1 MRWRISVLLAAGA
14 MFAGAT
20 PAIAQRAIHTDR
32 DTIRF
37 DLPTLRVMLD
47 TARALYRDLE
57 EDPRVL
63 YSIGFGPPAELSSTE
78 PAYPWNAVSPTSDST
93 VNVMMPGNLR
103 EADRAYYNYAVMRM
117 RVVRELDPDA
127 SCETLIQAEEV
138 VLSSY
143 VDGWILARILFGGP
157 AFAPIDELVFARE
170 VSLLRPLLAA
180 RGNASIGVCS
190 GEWAAEHPDEIAAY
204 ETWRAVAFPELV
216 TLATDSVVVAE
227 ELEEDA
233 GLPENAAPEEAA
245 AEPEPSDP
253 EESAES

>member
-1 MRWRISVLLAAGA
+1 MRWGNGLLLATGA

-20 PAIAQRAIHTDR
+20 PAVAQRAIHTDR

-63 YSIGFGPPAELSSTE
+63 YSLGFGPPAELGSME

-93 VNVMMPGNLR
+93 VNIVTPGNFR
-103 EADRAYYNYAVMRM
+103 EADRAYHNYAVMRM

-127 SCETLIQAEEV
+127 SCETLMQAEEE

-143 VDGWILARILFGGP
+143 VDGWILARTLFGGP
-157 AFAPIDELVFARE
+157 AFAPMDELVFARE
-170 VSLLRPLLAA
+170 ANLLRPLLAA
-180 RGNASIGVCS
+180 HGNTSIGVCS
-190 GEWAAEHPDEIAAY
+190 EEWAAEHPDEISAY
-204 ETWRAVAFPELV
+204 ETWRAMAFPELA
-216 TLATDSVVVAE
+216 TLATDSDVEAE
-227 ELEEDA
+227 EPEEVA
-233 GLPENAAPEEAA
+233 GSPEEAA
-245 AEPEPSDP
+245 ADPEPADP
-253 EESAES
+253 EVSAES

>member
-1 MRWRISVLLAAGA
+1 MNWRNGMLLAAGA
-14 MFAGAT
+14 VFAYAT
-20 PAIAQRAIHTDR
+20 PAVAQRAIHTDR
-32 DTIRF
+32 DTVRF

-63 YSIGFGPPAELSSTE
+63 YSLGFGPPAEVSSAE

-93 VNVMMPGNLR
+93 VNVVMPGNLR

-127 SCETLIQAEEV
+127 SCETLIKAEEE

-143 VDGWILARILFGGP
+143 VDGWILARTLFGGP
-157 AFAPIDELVFARE
+157 EFAPIDELVFARE
-170 VSLLRPLLAA
+170 ASLLRPLLAA
-180 RGNASIGVCS
+180 RGNTSIGVCS
-190 GEWAAEHPDEIAAY
+190 EQWVAEHPDEIAAY
-204 ETWRAVAFPELV
+204 ETWRAAAFPDLV
-216 TLATDSVVVAE
+216 TLASDSDMVAE
-227 ELEEDA
+227 ESDEDA
-233 GLPENAAPEEAA
+233 ASPEEAA
-245 AEPEPSDP
+245 AEPEPSDA